1 MKRIF
6 TAILTVCMIM
16 GLASCT
22 SRQEPTETEPETK
35 VMTEAESKTETA
47 APQEKSDDHGGG
59 SGAMGGTQICQV
71 HDQTYH
77 SVPQAL
83 SIYVGQ
89 DRANEWFESHDEP
102 ELDET
107 GCLYPKGTVYQFI
120 HDFDIPREA
129 LEHAYYEG
137 MNWYS
142 EIWDIDILLSED
154 AAAVDQ
160 LYRDVCGLQ
169 ETHNER
175 DALWVL
181 KIDLKNANID
191 SVPMKLGDRN
201 VLLFSLHELVSK
213 FNVTRE
219 ELQEMAER
227 HSQNEEGMHTFDFDS
242 IYIADGTI
250 KPVTPT
256 ASFAET
262 ITADAGICTVTGI
275 AAERAAAETAD
286 IA

>member
-47 APQEKSDDHGGG
+47 APQEKSDDRGGD
-59 SGAMGGTQICQV
+59 SEAMGGTQICQV
-71 HDQTYH
+71 HDYTFH
-77 SVPQAL
+77 SVPDFL
-83 SIYVGQ
+83 IKYVGEERAIEWLTENQ
-89 DRANEWFESHDEP
+89 DQTP
-102 ELDET
+102 DET
-107 GCLYPKGTVYQFI
+107 GCPYPRGSLYGII

-137 MNWYS
+137 MNWYNA
-142 EIWDIDILLSED
+142 IWDIDLLLSDD
-154 AAAVDQ
+154 AEAVDQ
-160 LYRDVCGLQ
+160 FYRDVCGLQ

-242 IYIADGTI
+242 IYNADGTI